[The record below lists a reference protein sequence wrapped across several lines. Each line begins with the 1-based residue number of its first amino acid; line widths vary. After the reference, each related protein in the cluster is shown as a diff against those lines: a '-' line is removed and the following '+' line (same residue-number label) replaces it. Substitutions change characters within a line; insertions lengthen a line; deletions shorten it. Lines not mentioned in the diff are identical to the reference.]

1 MAPGLQEDVFL
12 SSSDE
17 DKKLCHDGMLLP
29 ALGFRPHDYYMEGVY
44 ATLNGKDIKAIIP
57 TEDKTFMFMLA
68 VL

>member
-1 MAPGLQEDVFL
+1 
-12 SSSDE
+12 
-17 DKKLCHDGMLLP
+17 
-29 ALGFRPHDYYMEGVY
+29 MEGVY